1 MKVIR
6 DSIHKDIYLTEAEIK
21 IIDSEEFQ
29 RLRNIKQTGLT
40 YLVYPS
46 ANHTR
51 FEHSIGTL
59 YLAGRMGEKLNIENL
74 DLLRVSALLHDIGHP
89 PFSHTLE
96 VLGYDHE
103 AHGKKI
109 IKKLDLVNFSPSEVI
124 NILTGRGLER
134 KIINGDVDSDRMD
147 YLVRDS
153 YHTGTAY
160 GMIDIPRII
169 RSLTK
174 FKSGD
179 KERLG
184 ILKKGIQAIES
195 LLVARHQMYSAVYLH
210 PTVRIADKMLKKA
223 VIEEII
229 NKNLRLKD
237 LSIMDDIDLISFLRN
252 RENKLIKKI
261 DKRDLYKN
269 VLTFNYSDLPNIVKW
284 NLINLSEEE
293 ILKIEDELSEK
304 FGKDIFIDIYPIP
317 TMEEHDIYIVDNNNI
332 YKLDSISSL
341 ARSLK
346 SAELN
351 LWNVA
356 IYSEDREIDKEK
368 LKKEFLSKIK
378 EKSVKSKLLDIL
390 REYKEVEGKSK
401 LLELSKMPYKEFQEE
416 LKKLIFSSLVKE
428 EVRGR
433 SYVYSINL

>member
-284 NLINLSEEE
+284 NLVNLSEEE